1 MLGRRVVAEEDLF
14 LLVDSNPADADIA
27 GPKEARERFYEGMVS
42 VLVFVVVF
50 PAEFSFS
57 ASSLAASKQSPGIA
71 APALDGG
78 NGTESRVETS
88 TTDLGI
94 DGEFWVAGT
103 KHEEFETPSCS
114 PCDHA
119 RVGLVGFLL
128 VVVVVVEGRARLS
141 VASGRGSGVWAPA
154 FLVLSASGLFRC
166 AFGEETKKGT
176 SRFSRRSSSV
186 AGVSE

>member
-1 MLGRRVVAEEDLF
+1 MLGRRVVAEEESF

-50 PAEFSFS
+50 PAESSFS

-71 APALDGG
+71 VPALDGG

-119 RVGLVGFLL
+119 RVGLVGFLSVVVV
-128 VVVVVVEGRARLS
+128 VVVVVVEGRAKLS

-166 AFGEETKKGT
+166 AFGEETEKKN
-176 SRFSRRSSSV
+176 
-186 AGVSE
+186 E